1 MPGAA
6 KARKKQKNIETTQQ
20 EFDRL
25 FRDLYDEDLINL
37 MDRHN
42 KDLNPD
48 DHMYMP
54 VSTMINMQML
64 RELRRI
70 GRDG

>member
-1 MPGAA
+1 MSGAA
-6 KARKKQKNIETTQQ
+6 KARKKQKNIETTEQ

-25 FRDLYDEDLINL
+25 FRDLYDKDLIDL

-42 KDLNPD
+42 KDLEPT

-54 VSTMINMQML
+54 VSTMINLQML

-70 GRDG
+70 GK